1 MVVRPMEWYF
11 EVTEK
16 KLFKR
21 MAAWEERELDKA
33 LAMGKST
40 VEYKWTFEPA
50 ELAGD
55 KGPRGTEY
63 KLDLTAMTQT
73 IQETKKVRRLL
84 RIPAASSSR
93 EPPSSKKQ
101 KCDATTT
108 DEPEQQAET
117 STGGTIERCDAPED
131 QSNDA
136 PEDQSFWAVL

>member
-21 MAAWEERELDKA
+21 MTAWEEYA
-33 LAMGKST
+33 LENASKST

-55 KGPRGTEY
+55 KGPRGTKY

-73 IQETKKVRRLL
+73 NQKTGKVRRLL

-108 DEPEQQAET
+108 HEPEQQGGT
-117 STGGTIERCDAPED
+117 STGG
-131 QSNDA
+131 N
-136 PEDQSFWAVL
+136 